1 MAELEPIAA
10 ALLRALRDAGI
21 PAALAGGLATNAW
34 VSKDQ
39 LRVTYDVYVAV
50 LIPLDMDFSAERVA
64 ESISSQSGIRCFHGS
79 DLEFPKV
86 RMIRLVTSPQG
97 TVMDLLIAD
106 RNFTASALARTGEVE
121 LGGERHPIL
130 SPTDLVLFKGL
141 GRREKDHLAIASIAA
156 SQKLNKRYI
165 ERWARKLGI
174 WGFVSR
180 ALKC

>member
-1 MAELEPIAA
+1 MAELEPVAA

-34 VSKDQ
+34 VAKDQ
-39 LRVTYDVYVAV
+39 LRVTYDVDVAV
-50 LIPLDMDFSAERVA
+50 LIPKGLGFSADRLA
-64 ESISSQSGIRCFHGS
+64 ESISSRSGIRCFHGS

-86 RMIRLVTSPQG
+86 KMVRLVTSPEG

-106 RNFTASALARTGEVE
+106 RAFTTSALARTGEVE

-141 GRREKDHLAIASIAA
+141 GQRDKDRLAIASIAA
-156 SQKLNKRYI
+156 SQKLDKRYI

-180 ALKC
+180 ALRG